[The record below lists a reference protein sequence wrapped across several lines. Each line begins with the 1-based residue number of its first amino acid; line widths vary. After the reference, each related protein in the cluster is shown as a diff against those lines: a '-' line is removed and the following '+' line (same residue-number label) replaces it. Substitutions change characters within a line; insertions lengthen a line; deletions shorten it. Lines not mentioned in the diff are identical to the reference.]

1 MYVIHDQ
8 DSKIRLE
15 NTFSVSSIGKPFSI
29 SYNSDH
35 YAVEIGEE
43 EDGMIF
49 ILDSNCEET
58 YRIPNTHGYGYFIGH
73 TIKLCLNKQES
84 CVYVSAMSK
93 TEISSIKFGGSVNW
107 YIDVPS
113 PRGVLLIPGTPVFG
127 MNLVLIGRRGNTI
140 YQVNR
145 ENGSKNILKTGR
157 EISGPRY
164 IAYEPIENLLCVQL
178 DECVLRIYNYIPS
191 EH

>member
-1 MYVIHDQ
+1 M
-8 DSKIRLE
+8 E

-43 EDGMIF
+43 DGMIF

-58 YRIPNTHGYGYFIGH
+58 YRIPNAHGYGYFIGH

-93 TEISSIKFGGSVNW
+93 TEISSIKFDGSVNW
-107 YIDVPS
+107 HIDVPS
-113 PRGVLLIPGTPVFG
+113 PRGVLLIPGTPVSG
-127 MNLVLIGRRGNTI
+127 MNLVVIGRRGNTI
-140 YQVNR
+140 YQINR

-164 IAYEPIENLLCVQL
+164 IAYEPIDNLLCVQL
-178 DECVLRIYNYIPS
+178 DECVLLIYNYIPS